1 MHADSAGRMRDLSR
15 NEKAVVPPSVNASW
29 RISMRDH
36 NVRYSG
42 MWVKSHWLASLERWC
57 LSPCSY
63 GGRVPGIAA
72 DPFAGRHR
80 HSTPVL
86 PRTGVLCG
94 SVDLMLCAVQA
105 GAGSAFGLAA
115 CGQSTAWWRWGS

>member
-1 MHADSAGRMRDLSR
+1 
-15 NEKAVVPPSVNASW
+15 
-29 RISMRDH
+29 MRDH

-115 CGQSTAWWRWGS
+115 CGTWPGLSFRGGQHQEFPGRQVAGMR